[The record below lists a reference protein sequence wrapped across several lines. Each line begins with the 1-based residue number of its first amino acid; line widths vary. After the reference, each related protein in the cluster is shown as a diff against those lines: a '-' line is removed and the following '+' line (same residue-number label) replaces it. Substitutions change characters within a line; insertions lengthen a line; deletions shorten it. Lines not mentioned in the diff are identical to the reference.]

1 MTDLP
6 AHSGAGQQNHDGL
19 VRPRVASMPRV
30 LTFASLGLMEL
41 DPLAARIADHVY
53 SQLGNDLVNV
63 TLLDKDELVVRAT
76 AGNCT
81 DEMEG
86 MRFPSRTGLGG
97 LTVMQRRSVIV
108 SDYAEVDWPL
118 PLVDV
123 MVEREGIRAAA
134 GIPFFVNAEALGLL
148 FIGRRGGRPIPAAH
162 VKCAQE
168 VTSAVSPL
176 IGASMQLDRAVEAA
190 RTEERQRFAN
200 QVHDELIPLLFGI
213 GAAARRTRDLV
224 PRDAVEVISHAES
237 IESMASSANS
247 LTRNALG
254 TIGQW
259 RADED
264 LVFRIRASVDRFSA
278 RTGRPVSFG
287 VAGVPFAVGRA
298 ATEALAGVVTEA
310 LNNVFKHAPASSV
323 VLTLTFGADSVTVAV
338 LDDGG
343 GTGADVR
350 LPGGGS
356 TAAPGGARY
365 GLANLKHRMALLGG
379 SLEVGR
385 NEDGGVTVRASV
397 STLP

>member
-1 MTDLP
+1 
-6 AHSGAGQQNHDGL
+6 
-19 VRPRVASMPRV
+19 
-30 LTFASLGLMEL
+30 
-41 DPLAARIADHVY
+41 
-53 SQLGNDLVNV
+53 
-63 TLLDKDELVVRAT
+63 
-76 AGNCT
+76 
-81 DEMEG
+81 
-86 MRFPSRTGLGG
+86 
-97 LTVMQRRSVIV
+97 
-108 SDYAEVDWPL
+108 
-118 PLVDV
+118 
-123 MVEREGIRAAA
+123 
-134 GIPFFVNAEALGLL
+134 
-148 FIGRRGGRPIPAAH
+148 
-162 VKCAQE
+162 
-168 VTSAVSPL
+168 
-176 IGASMQLDRAVEAA
+176 MQLDRAVEAA

-224 PRDAVEVISHAES
+224 PRDVVEVISHAES

-247 LTRNALG
+247 LARNALG

-264 LVFRIRASVDRFSA
+264 LVFRIRASVDRFSS
-278 RTGRPVSFG
+278 RTGRPVRFG

-310 LNNVFKHAPASSV
+310 LNNVFKHAPPSSV

-343 GTGADVR
+343 RTGADVR
-350 LPGGGS
+350 LPGAGS
-356 TAAPGGARY
+356 AAAPGGARY

-397 STLP
+397 PTLP